1 MKSHLSKQLSHQNLL
16 NIYNSYDVV
25 GDIAIIKTS
34 EDTRKHGEIIA
45 ELIMNTHKNIKTV
58 LAQTGAISG
67 RFRLRQLEFIAG
79 EKKTITKH
87 KEWGCLFLVDVVKCY
102 FSPRLVYERIRIA
115 RLVKEGEII
124 INMFAGVG
132 CYSIIIA
139 NHSKAKK
146 IYSIDINPLAVTF
159 MRDNIRLNRLWNR
172 VNAIEGDAK
181 EIIENRFSRVIDR
194 VLMPLPEKS
203 FEYLS
208 SAISALKN
216 DGGWIHYYGS
226 THAKKEDP
234 AEKLKLTVMKKMEEM
249 KIPFS
254 IPFHRIV
261 RTTGP
266 NWYQVVLDIEIFDPA
281 HANQL

>member
-1 MKSHLSKQLSHQNLL
+1 MKSHLSKLLSHQELI

-34 EDTRKHGEIIA
+34 EDTRKYNEIIA
-45 ELIMNTHKNIKTV
+45 ESIMNTHKNIKTV
-58 LAQTGAISG
+58 LAQTGAVSG
-67 RFRLRQLEFIAG
+67 RFRLRQLGFVAG
-79 EKKTITKH
+79 EKKSITKH
-87 KEWGCLFLVDVVKCY
+87 KESECLFAVDVTKCY
-102 FSPRLVYERIRIA
+102 FSPRLVYERMRIA

-139 NHSKAKK
+139 RYSKAKK
-146 IYSIDINPLAVTF
+146 VYSIDINPLAAVF
-159 MRDNIRLNRLWNR
+159 MRDNIRLNRLWKK
-172 VNAIEGDAK
+172 VDAIEGDAK
-181 EIIENRFSRVIDR
+181 EIIADRFSRVGDR

-208 SAISALKN
+208 SAMSALKKE
-216 DGGWIHYYGS
+216 GGWIHYYGS

-234 AEKLKLTVMKKMEEM
+234 VEKLKFNVIEKLEEM
-249 KIPFS
+249 ERPFR

-266 NWYQVVLDIEIFDPA
+266 NWYQVVLDIEIYD
-281 HANQL
+281 

>member
-1 MKSHLSKQLSHQNLL
+1 LKSHLSKQLSHQELI
-16 NIYNSYDVV
+16 NIYNSYDVI
-25 GDIAIIKTS
+25 GEIAIIKTS

-45 ELIMNTHKNIKTV
+45 ESIMNTHKNIKTV

-67 RFRLRQLEFIAG
+67 RFRLRQLGFVAG

-87 KEWGCLFLVDVVKCY
+87 KESDCLFLVDVAKCY
-102 FSPRLVYERIRIA
+102 FSPRLVYERMRVA
-115 RLVKEGEII
+115 GLVKEGEII

-139 NHSKAKK
+139 NHSKAQK
-146 IYSIDINPLAVTF
+146 IYSIDINPLAVSF
-159 MRDNIRLNRLWNR
+159 MRDNIRLNRLWKK
-172 VNAIEGDAK
+172 VDAIEGDAK
-181 EIIENRFSRVIDR
+181 EIIENRFSKVGDR

-208 SAISALKN
+208 SAISALKKE
-216 DGGWIHYYGS
+216 GGWIHYYGS

-234 AEKLKLTVMKKMEEM
+234 AEKLKLKVIKKMEEM
-249 KIPFS
+249 KVPFN

-266 NWYQVVLDIEIFDPA
+266 NWYQVALDIEIFDPA
-281 HANQL
+281 RANQL